1 MTTTYADSDA
11 IVEAKDLGYT
21 VGSAELVSNVS
32 LRLAPGELVAFVGPN
47 GAGKS
52 TMLRLIAGDIKPST
66 GEVLVGGKSP
76 DDWNSGE
83 LATWR
88 AVMEQDSSTV
98 FAYTVR
104 ELVKMG
110 RAPHPKS
117 DDDEPLVDQAM
128 AAGEVTH
135 LAHRDSTTLS
145 GGELARASFG
155 RALAQTPKLL
165 LLDEPTAALDL
176 RYQERVMQTARLLA
190 DDGACVIV
198 VVHDLNLAAR
208 FADRVV
214 MFAHGSV
221 AAQGLPADVLVPETI
236 TPVYRQNVQIL
247 AHPVTGTPLV
257 VPV

>member
-1 MTTTYADSDA
+1 MTTEKDTA
-11 IVEAKDLGYT
+11 IVEAKELGFT
-21 VGSAELVSNVS
+21 IGSATLVSDVN
-32 LRLAPGELVAFVGPN
+32 LELFPGQLVAFVGPN

-52 TMLRLIAGDIKPST
+52 TMLRLIAGDISPSA
-66 GEVLVGGKSP
+66 GEVLVGGKAP
-76 DDWNSGE
+76 GEWNNGE

-117 DDDEPLVDQAM
+117 DEDEPIVDQALG
-128 AAGEVTH
+128 AGEVGH

-155 RALAQTPKLL
+155 RSLAQTPKLL

-176 RYQERVMQTARLLA
+176 RYQERVMHTARLLA

-198 VVHDLNLAAR
+198 VVHDLNLASR
-208 FADRVV
+208 FANRVV
-214 MFAHGSV
+214 MFSGGNVACQGSPV
-221 AAQGLPADVLVPETI
+221 EVLVPEKI
-236 TPVYRQNVQIL
+236 APVYRQNVQIL
-247 AHPVTGTPLV
+247 SHPVTGTPLV

>member
-1 MTTTYADSDA
+1 
-11 IVEAKDLGYT
+11 
-21 VGSAELVSNVS
+21 
-32 LRLAPGELVAFVGPN
+32 
-47 GAGKS
+47 
-52 TMLRLIAGDIKPST
+52 MLRLIAGDITPTS
-66 GEVLVGGKSP
+66 GDVLIRGKSP
-76 DDWNSGE
+76 HDWDSGE

-117 DDDEPLVDQAM
+117 DVDEDIVDQAM
-128 AAGEVTH
+128 AAGEVEH
-135 LAHRDSTTLS
+135 LSHRDSTTLS

-155 RALAQTPKLL
+155 RSLAQTPELL

-176 RYQERVMQTARLLA
+176 RYQERVMHTARLLA

-198 VVHDLNLAAR
+198 VVHDLNLASR

-214 MFAHGSV
+214 MFAHGGV
-221 AAQGLPADVLVPETI
+221 AAQGAPVDVLVPEKI
-236 TPVYRQNVQIL
+236 APVYRQNVQIL
-247 AHPVTGTPLV
+247 KHPVTNTPLV